1 MMLQVGPEDQKVHRK
16 TQALCHERK
25 WRQFERSV
33 DGVTEDISILRWT
46 DLDNTCRWEEATTP
60 ADKFF
65 IAICLR
71 NTRLRLTRGHHAVFE
86 GIMPAGTV
94 YVGAPSRQL
103 SAQFDAPFDFLH
115 VHVSSN
121 YCLVRGSATPR
132 DAAGD
137 LNDSRSTERCARRA
151 TRNSV
156 GKSRCDRINSSP
168 SASAKPWRRILE
180 GLESL
185 RTKVNALPKWWL
197 RRVEEYVRMNFDRPL
212 SLADLAK
219 VAGLSRMHFAAQFRA
234 ATGYRPH
241 EYVLHQRIE
250 HAKSLL
256 SDTQTPLAD
265 VALAAGFCAQSH
277 FSTVFKRIAGKTPAC
292 AGDRWIAAPTLQ
304 RSNYWPEVQ
313 LKILR
318 AKVTI
323 FTCLTT
329 LNSLSRGCC
338 ATLFSNR
345 VIQRGYHD

>member
-16 TQALCHERK
+16 TLALCRERK

-33 DGVTEDISILRWT
+33 DGVTEEISISRWT
-46 DLDNTCRWEEATTP
+46 DLDNTCRREEATAP

-71 NTRLRLTRGHHAVFE
+71 NTRLRLTREHHSVFE

-103 SAQFDAPFDFLH
+103 SAQFDAPFDLLH

-121 YCLVRGSATPR
+121 CFLVRGSATPR

-137 LNDSRSTERCARRA
+137 PNLVLLRDALAEQLAIALVKADA
-151 TRNSV
+151 TDKQFAQCIGQTLATHIGR
-156 GKSRCDRINSSP
+156 
-168 SASAKPWRRILE
+168 
-180 GLESL
+180 LESL
-185 RTKVNALPKWWL
+185 RTKVNALPKWRL

-219 VAGLSRMHFAAQFRA
+219 VAGLSRMHSAAQFRA

-256 SDTQTPLAD
+256 SDTGKPLAD
-265 VALAAGFCAQSH
+265 VALAAGFCSLSH

-292 AGDRWIAAPTLQ
+292 WR
-304 RSNYWPEVQ
+304 RSMDCGADCPEVQ
-313 LKILR
+313 LL
-318 AKVTI
+318 AGGPTEV
-323 FTCLTT
+323 FTCEGDHFHRLTT
-329 LNSLSRGCC
+329 LNPLSRGCG
-338 ATLFSNR
+338 ATLFGNR